1 MNFETAKTFIDYL
14 LSGEK
19 GFNSY
24 IDSKNCLGCI
34 LDFIGGEPFLEIELI
49 DQIVDYF
56 RE

>member
-14 LSGEK
+14 LSGKK
-19 GFNSY
+19 GFDSY